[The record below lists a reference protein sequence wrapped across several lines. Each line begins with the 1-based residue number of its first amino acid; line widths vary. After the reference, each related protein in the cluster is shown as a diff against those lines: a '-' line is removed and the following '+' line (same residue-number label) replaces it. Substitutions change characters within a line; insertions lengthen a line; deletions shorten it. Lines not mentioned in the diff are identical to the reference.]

1 MFLYSGRLQVAL
13 APPLTLALCT
23 LFHTFYYFELN
34 GKIIH
39 ELAFNHDFKVPIVA

>member
-1 MFLYSGRLQVAL
+1 MFRMFCFYLLIKFKY
-13 APPLTLALCT
+13 